1 MMSSSSLSQTIKI
14 SARIVR
20 RGASSELSVS
30 GRVFQFQQQQQQQ
43 VESSDDG
50 GRRYKHSSRQI
61 KRLFKNNP
69 ARVRVE
75 ARMGIVREPEP
86 LEPAKYEAI
95 MEAKMLPNGWSAL
108 PGSDIEVPEY
118 PFRVTRT
125 KNKPND
131 AVGFLPVYSEY
142 RYVSLL
148 FAFFYMYGVVWC
160 QKSIVKAHN

>member
-1 MMSSSSLSQTIKI
+1 VLMMSSSLSQSIRL

-30 GRVFQFQQQQQQQ
+30 GRVFQFQQQQQ

-142 RYVSLL
+142 RYVALL
-148 FAFFYMYGVVWC
+148 FAFIAFGGAKRV
-160 QKSIVKAHN
+160 